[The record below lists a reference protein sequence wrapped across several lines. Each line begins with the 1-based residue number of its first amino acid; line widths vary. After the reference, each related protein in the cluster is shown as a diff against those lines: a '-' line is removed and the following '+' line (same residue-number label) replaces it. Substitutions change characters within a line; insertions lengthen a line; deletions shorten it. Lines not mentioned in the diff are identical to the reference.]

1 MISSDLY
8 GNRLVR
14 QYGDQACSKSKKKNL
29 FHLKKA
35 KVELINFK
43 RKDNVFRQDIFR
55 QKKLSSS

>member
-1 MISSDLY
+1 MATDWCVNMAIKH
-8 GNRLVR
+8 VV
-14 QYGDQACSKSKKKNL
+14 KVKKNL

>member
-14 QYGDQACSKSKKKNL
+14 QYGDQACSKSKKNL